1 MCQYYTLLYSM
12 SVLQIVLC
20 QYCWVRKLALASG
33 LSTENIRGHKRR
45 PEAYSC
51 QTPWQLRP
59 AYGRNSL
66 PGTMGERLE
75 PAKCEYIRF
84 SRKRVKSQ
92 LSSYTLHQE
101 LIPQVKAIRYLR
113 VHTQDS
119 LKWHTHID
127 MITTKSST
135 TLGIVKKTI
144 PPQSSQ
150 LRIRA
155 YKQLVRPVLEFSSC
169 SWDPL
174 LKDPQYSRRSCSP
187 KICTD
192 GF

>member
-1 MCQYYTLLYSM
+1 
-12 SVLQIVLC
+12 
-20 QYCWVRKLALASG
+20 
-33 LSTENIRGHKRR
+33 
-45 PEAYSC
+45 
-51 QTPWQLRP
+51 
-59 AYGRNSL
+59 
-66 PGTMGERLE
+66 MGERLE

-101 LIPQVKAIRYLR
+101 LIPQVKAVRYLG
-113 VHTQDS
+113 VHIQDN
-119 LKWHTHID
+119 LKWHTRID

-144 PPQSSQ
+144 SPQSSQ

-155 YKQLVRPVLEFSSC
+155 YKQLVRPVLEFASC

-174 LKDPQYSRRSCSP
+174 PKTLSTQDGAVHRRSARMVFNIPSQQG
-187 KICTD
+187 INH
-192 GF
+192 